1 MGVIRAPYSD
11 HQCPWYH
18 LSGKMNFCV
27 IGIEMGTENALPLS
41 TELPAPPEC
50 GQHPWWSGA
59 WTITWPPERG
69 SQNESGL
76 PPRIWSTVPPTTHQY
91 SQRIEALRTVLKWR
105 HLWLSLST
113 ASAQPSC
120 VYQKK
125 NEELWL
131 CWINEANCVRLLWLP
146 LIPKYLHWLWE
157 TFTQI
162 DF

>member
-1 MGVIRAPYSD
+1 MTSYSQEHPLGCANPSKRSLWPRKCYNLFTCHIESRGFIGQMGVIRAPYSD

-50 GQHPWWSGA
+50 GQHTWWSRA
-59 WTITWPPERG
+59 WTITWPPDRG

-76 PPRIWSTVPPTTHQY
+76 PPRIWSTVPPTAHQY

-120 VYQKK
+120 VY
-125 NEELWL
+125 
-131 CWINEANCVRLLWLP
+131 
-146 LIPKYLHWLWE
+146 
-157 TFTQI
+157 
-162 DF
+162 